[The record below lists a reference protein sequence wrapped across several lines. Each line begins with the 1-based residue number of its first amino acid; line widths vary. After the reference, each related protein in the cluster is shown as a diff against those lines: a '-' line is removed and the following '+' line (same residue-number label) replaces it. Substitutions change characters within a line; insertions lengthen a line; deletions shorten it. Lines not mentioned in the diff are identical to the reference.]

1 MRSSGDVV
9 LDRAERMVYISATWE
24 YSAYDHIE
32 ARVVWSGEDC
42 GLKVGAGLLRNGV
55 LLDE

>member
-24 YSAYDHIE
+24 YSAYDQIE
-32 ARVVWSGEDC
+32 ARVAWSGEDS
-42 GLKVGAGLLRNGV
+42 GLKVGAGLRRNGV